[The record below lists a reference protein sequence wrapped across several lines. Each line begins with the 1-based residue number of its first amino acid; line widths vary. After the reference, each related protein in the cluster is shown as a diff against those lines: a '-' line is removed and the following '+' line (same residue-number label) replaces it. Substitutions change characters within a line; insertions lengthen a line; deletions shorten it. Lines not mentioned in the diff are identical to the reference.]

1 MTTILGVREV
11 SKYFG
16 GLRALNNVSLEVR
29 QKELLGLIGP
39 NGAGKTTLFNLI
51 CGDYKPTSGVIQFNG
66 EDITKLKP
74 YEIFRKGIART
85 YQLIKPF
92 LNLTVSQNVMFGM
105 MFGRTRYDRKVA
117 VEEAEKVLELIGLLA
132 KREVLVKS
140 LSILDRKKVELA
152 RALAT
157 APKLLLLDEPLAGLN
172 PKEVEE
178 FMGIIELVRRN
189 GMTIFMIEHVLKTLM
204 NHADRI
210 IVLHHGEKIAEGS
223 PSEVTNDR
231 RVIEAYIGAPVC

>member
-117 VEEAEKVLELIGLLA
+117 AEEAEKVLELIGLLA

>member
-1 MTTILGVREV
+1 MVTTLEVKEV

-16 GLRALNNVSLEVR
+16 GLRALNNVSFEVR

-39 NGAGKTTLFNLI
+39 NGAGKTTLFNII
-51 CGDYKPTSGVIQFNG
+51 CGDYKPTYGVIQFNG
-66 EDITKLKP
+66 EDITRLKP
-74 YEIFRKGIART
+74 YEICKKGIART

-92 LNLTVSQNVMFGM
+92 LELTVSQNVMFGI
-105 MFGRTRYDRKVA
+105 MFGRIRYDRKVA
-117 VEEAEKVLELIGLLA
+117 VEEAEKALELVGLLV
-132 KREVLVKS
+132 KREVLVKG
-140 LSILDRKKVELA
+140 LSILERKKVELA

-178 FMGIIELVRRN
+178 FMGIIEFVRRN
-189 GMTIFMIEHVLKTLM
+189 GVTIFMIEHVLKTLM

-223 PSEVTNDR
+223 PAEVTNDR